1 MTDHTFTLPRILER
15 AARLF
20 GASVAVK
27 GENLSMTY
35 RQLADRVARLATGL
49 VAMGLARG
57 DRVALLAR
65 NSFRYLEI
73 NLACARAGLILV
85 PLNFRLSEPEIARIL
100 EESGSKVLLRALPF
114 NGAGMSMLVW
124 DDADPMDADTAYE
137 TLIRDSAPMETPI
150 PCGAD
155 DIAQIFFTSGTTGL
169 PKGVCLTHGNLVAS
183 AIDSVVCME
192 LRERDVW
199 LHASPMFHLV
209 DAFSVWAI
217 TLVGARHVFAH
228 FVPDS
233 FAATVEEER
242 ITKSSLPPTLLD
254 MIAKSPATASH
265 DVSSLDL
272 ISYGGSPMSK
282 SVYDRVKAALK
293 CKFLQAY
300 GVTEG
305 GGLVCHQL
313 PGEETVEG
321 EDYVNSAGRPAVH
334 IDLAIVDDAGAPVA
348 PFAVGEILMAG
359 ARVMC
364 GYWRNPDETAR
375 AMGEGWYHT
384 GDLGMMD
391 ERGAVTIMGRKKDMI
406 ITGGE
411 NVYPAE
417 VEGVLLGHVDVVE
430 AAVFGLPSEVW
441 GEEVQGA
448 VLLRPGA
455 TTTPEALIQ
464 HCRARIGGYKVPKKI
479 HISPEELPKS
489 GPGKIAKAQVRARY
503 LGVEA

>member
-1 MTDHTFTLPRILER
+1 MSEHNFTLPRMLDR
-15 AARLF
+15 AAKLF
-20 GASVAVK
+20 SGSIAVK
-27 GENLSMTY
+27 GDNFSMTY
-35 RQLADRVARLATGL
+35 AQLADRVARLAAGL
-49 VAMGLARG
+49 AAMGLAKG

-100 EESGSKVLLRALPF
+100 RESGAHALLRALPF
-114 NGAGMSMLVW
+114 TGAGVAELVF
-124 DDADPMDADTAYE
+124 DDADPIASDTAYE
-137 TLIRDSAPMETPI
+137 NLIASAAPMEAAVS
-150 PCGAD
+150 CGVD

-183 AIDSVVCME
+183 ALDSIVCME

-217 TLVGARHVFAH
+217 TLIGARHVFAH

-233 FAATVEEER
+233 FAAIVEQER

-254 MIAKSPATASH
+254 MIAKSPATACH

-313 PGEETVEG
+313 PGEETAQG
-321 EDYVNSAGRPAVH
+321 YDYVNSAGRPAMH
-334 IDLAIVDDAGAPVA
+334 IDLAIVDDDGKPVA
-348 PFAVGEILMAG
+348 RSQVGEIVMAG

-364 GYWRNPDETAR
+364 GYWRNPDETAKAVR
-375 AMGEGWYHT
+375 GGWYHT
-384 GDLGMMD
+384 GDLGVMD

-417 VEGVLLGHVDVVE
+417 VEGVLLAHADVVE

-455 TTTPEALIQ
+455 TASPDELIR
-464 HCRARIGGYKVPKKI
+464 HCRARIGAYKVPKKI
-479 HISPEELPKS
+479 HISPKELPKS

-503 LGVEA
+503 LGVET